1 MEAKATPLLKF
12 IKENQKNQLVIPIY
26 QRLYSWEKEQCKELW
41 DDIIKIG
48 GNDKMDGH
56 FIGSILYV
64 LDGITHS
71 DNALLI
77 IDGQQRLTTITLL
90 LTALRDHLSDEVK
103 RKEIEDHY
111 LINSD
116 KDGDKKFRL
125 ILSDSDKDTL
135 LSLIDKDR
143 RKPSEPSSKIVENF
157 KLFEKWVSNTDKLET
172 IFKGLDK
179 LMIVEIALEKG
190 KDDPQLIFESMN
202 LKGIKLTQ
210 TDLIRSYIIM
220 ETEVEKREGFY
231 NKYWRAMEEKFKQNA
246 MEEKFKQNAMEEKF
260 KQNKELF
267 DRFVRHYL
275 TIKTREIPNNNEVY
289 VALKDYRQ
297 KEGIG
302 IEDLLKDLQ
311 KYCEYFCQI
320 VFKKEENKDLNK
332 ALGFLVDL
340 KMDVIYP
347 LLLELYSDYRDG
359 VLSEDDFRSSIALIE
374 SYICRRKVCGIPSNG
389 LNKFFASFVRYIQ
402 KDEYFKSLKA
412 HFGLSGNN
420 QRFPDDDEFKEKFIR
435 KDFYKF
441 ELIKYFF
448 DRMENFGRQERVYT
462 REYTIEHIMSQKLT
476 EEWEKDLGQDHER
489 IHTQYL
495 HTIGNLT
502 LTGYNSE
509 YSNKSFQE
517 KRDMEKGF
525 KNSPL
530 RLNQGL
536 KDSFGEE
543 EIKKRANDLA
553 DLALKIWTYPKLDAE
568 TLEKYK
574 PKKDKKAETL
584 EKYKPKK
591 DKKAETLEKYKPKK
605 ENKPKKEKKVYDLS
619 SYKFGSHSRE
629 LFDTLR
635 REIKALDERI
645 AESFMKA
652 YITYRFDTIFM
663 SIVPSKNGLT
673 LMLKIK
679 FSELQDE
686 IKEKLEIRDVSNIGH
701 ACIGD
706 IEIKLETKENI
717 PYCLGLIKQV
727 LEKQMGSR
735 NRQ

>member
-1 MEAKATPLLKF
+1 MEAKAIPLLNF
-12 IKENQKNQLVIPIY
+12 IKDNQKNQLVIPIY
-26 QRLYSWEKEQCKELW
+26 QRVYSWDKKQCKELW

-64 LDGITHS
+64 LDKITHS
-71 DNALLI
+71 NNALLI

-90 LTALRDHLSDEVK
+90 LTALRDHLNDEVK

-125 ILSDSDKDTL
+125 ILSESDKDTL
-135 LSLIDKDR
+135 LSLIDKDK

-157 KLFEKWVSNTDKLET
+157 KLFEEWVSNTDELET

-202 LKGIKLTQ
+202 SKGMELAQ

-220 ETEVEKREGFY
+220 ETEIEKREGFY
-231 NKYWRAMEEKFKQNA
+231 NKYWRAMEENFKQD
-246 MEEKFKQNAMEEKF
+246 KKW
-260 KQNKELF
+260 F

-275 TIKTREIPNNNEVY
+275 TIKTREIPNINKVY

-320 VFKKEENKDLNK
+320 AFKKESDKDLNK

-340 KMDVIYP
+340 EMDVVYP
-347 LLLELYSDYRDG
+347 LLLELYSDYSDG
-359 VLSEDDFRSSIALIE
+359 VLSKADFRCSIALIE
-374 SYICRRKVCGIPSNG
+374 SYICRRAVCGLGTNS
-389 LNKFFASFVRYIQ
+389 LNKVFPSFTKHIQ

-412 HFGLSGNN
+412 HFGYLTEK
-420 QRFPDDDEFKEKFIR
+420 QRFPNNDEFKNLFITI
-435 KDFYKF
+435 DFYKF
-441 ELIKYFF
+441 KKNKYFF
-448 DRMENFGRQERVYT
+448 ERLEKFDTKEPVNT
-462 REYTIEHIMSQKLT
+462 KGLTIEHIMPQHLT
-476 EEWEKDLGQDHER
+476 EEWEKDLGENSKK
-489 IHTQYL
+489 IHDKYL

-502 LTGYNSE
+502 WTGYNPE

-517 KRDMEKGF
+517 KRDMEGGF
-525 KNSPL
+525 KDSPL

-536 KDSFGEE
+536 RDLESFGEE

-553 DLALKIWTYPKLDAE
+553 DLALKIWTYPNLDAE

-574 PKKDKKAETL
+574 PKKD
-584 EKYKPKK
+584 
-591 DKKAETLEKYKPKK
+591 
-605 ENKPKKEKKVYDLS
+605 KKEKKVYDLS

-629 LFDTLR
+629 LFDILSK
-635 REIKALDERI
+635 EIKDLDEKI
-645 AESFMKA
+645 VEKFNKMCIPYK
-652 YITYRFDTIFM
+652 FDTNFV
-663 SIVPSKNGLT
+663 SIAPLKSGLN
-673 LMLKIK
+673 LYLNMP
-679 FSELQDE
+679 FYELQDE
-686 IKEKLEIRDVSNIGH
+686 KNLAKKAKGNYGN
-701 ACIGD
+701 GD
-706 IEIKLETKENI
+706 IEVKLETKENI
-717 PYCLGLIKQV
+717 PYCLGLIKQA
-727 LEKQMGSR
+727 LEKQMGGR

>member
-1 MEAKATPLLKF
+1 MSLIDRDDYSIYGVKKVKSVSSFIKMHAVKSAKSRSAIMDAEATTLLKF
-12 IKENQKNQLVIPIY
+12 IKDNQKNQLVIPIY
-26 QRLYSWEKEQCKELW
+26 QRLYSWEKEQCKQLW

-90 LTALRDHLSDEVK
+90 LTALRDHLIDEVK

-125 ILSDSDKDTL
+125 ILSESDKDTL

-143 RKPSEPSSKIVENF
+143 RKPSEPSLKIVENF
-157 KLFEKWVSNTDKLET
+157 KLFEEWVSNTDKLET
-172 IFKGLDK
+172 ILKGLDK
-179 LMIVEIALEKG
+179 LMIVYIALKKE

-202 LKGIKLTQ
+202 SKGIELTQ
-210 TDLIRSYIIM
+210 TDLIRNYIIM
-220 ETEVEKREGFY
+220 ETEIEKQEGFY
-231 NKYWRAMEEKFKQNA
+231 NKYWRAMEEN
-246 MEEKFKQNAMEEKF
+246 F
-260 KQNKELF
+260 KQNKKWF

-275 TIKTREIPNNNEVY
+275 TIKTRTPNIKKVY
-289 VALKDYRQ
+289 VELKDYRQ

-311 KYCEYFCQI
+311 KYCGYFCQI
-320 VFKKEENKDLNK
+320 VFKKETDKDLNK

-340 KMDVIYP
+340 EMDVVYP
-347 LLLELYSDYRDG
+347 LLLELYSDYSDG
-359 VLSEDDFRSSIALIE
+359 VLSKDDFRRSIDLIE
-374 SYICRRKVCGIPSNG
+374 SYICRRAVCGLGTNS
-389 LNKFFASFVRYIQ
+389 LNKVFPSFTKHIQ

-412 HFGLSGNN
+412 HFGYLTNN
-420 QRFPDDDEFKEKFIR
+420 QRFPNNDEFKDCFI
-435 KDFYKF
+435 KIDFYNFQKK
-441 ELIKYFF
+441 KYFF
-448 DRMENFGRQERVYT
+448 ERLENFGRNERVPT
-462 REYTIEHIMSQKLT
+462 HEYTIEHIMPQTLT
-476 EEWEKDLGQDHER
+476 EEWKRDLGENFQE
-489 IHTQYL
+489 IHNKYL

-502 LTGYNSE
+502 LTGYNPK

-517 KRDMEKGF
+517 KRGMEKGF

-536 KDSFGEE
+536 RDLKSFGEE

-574 PKKDKKAETL
+574 PKKDKK
-584 EKYKPKK
+584 
-591 DKKAETLEKYKPKK
+591 
-605 ENKPKKEKKVYDLS
+605 EKKVYDLN

-629 LFDTLR
+629 LFDILSK
-635 REIKALDERI
+635 EIKALDEKI
-645 AESFMKA
+645 LEKFNKMCISYK
-652 YITYRFDTIFM
+652 FDTNFV
-663 SIVPSKNGLT
+663 SIVPLKNGGLN
-673 LMLKIK
+673 LYLNMP
-679 FSELQDE
+679 FYELQDE
-686 IKEKLEIRDVSNIGH
+686 KNLAKKAKGNYGN
-701 ACIGD
+701 GD
-706 IEIKLETKENI
+706 IEVKLETKENI
-717 PYCLGLIKQV
+717 PYHLGLIKQA
-727 LEKQMGSR
+727 LEKQMGGR